1 MRGRPAGPPVLETRS
16 PHLLGLFPTHCAA
29 RALSLERLGKEA
41 RRKRVPLLVQN
52 VPVWLE
58 SLRSG
63 LGEKNKTLLTGFSPG
78 QDGSYLAEFLLEKGY
93 EVHGIVRRS
102 SSFNTGRIEHLYKNP
117 QAHIEGNMKLHYG
130 DLTDSTCLVK
140 IINEVKPTE
149 IYNLGA
155 QSHVKISFDLAEYT
169 ADVDGVGTLRLLDAV
184 KTCGLINSV
193 KFYQA
198 STSELY
204 GKVQEIPQKETTPFY
219 PRSPY
224 GAAKLYAYWIVVN
237 FREAYNLF
245 AVNGILFNHES
256 PRRGANFVTRK
267 ISRSVAKIYLGQ
279 LECFSLGNLDAK
291 RDWGHAKDYVEVL
304 TNFLCLDNYFCPE

>member
-1 MRGRPAGPPVLETRS
+1 MLFISASS
-16 PHLLGLFPTHCAA
+16 P
-29 RALSLERLGKEA
+29 
-41 RRKRVPLLVQN
+41 Q
-52 VPVWLE
+52 
-58 SLRSG
+58 
-63 LGEKNKTLLTGFSPG
+63 
-78 QDGSYLAEFLLEKGY
+78 
-93 EVHGIVRRS
+93 
-102 SSFNTGRIEHLYKNP
+102 
-117 QAHIEGNMKLHYG
+117 
-130 DLTDSTCLVK
+130 
-140 IINEVKPTE
+140 
-149 IYNLGA
+149 
-155 QSHVKISFDLAEYT
+155 ISFDLAEYT
-169 ADVDGVGTLRLLDAV
+169 ADVDGVGTLRLLDAI

-267 ISRSVAKIYLGQ
+267 ISRSVAKTHAQSWTHDVITMHFKPSNDIHSVFRATRHQFTKGTSPNRSKSRM
-279 LECFSLGNLDAK
+279 FSAL
-291 RDWGHAKDYVEVL
+291 
-304 TNFLCLDNYFCPE
+304 YFKTIDKWSRL

>member
-1 MRGRPAGPPVLETRS
+1 MAACKLLRSWALCDELGGRAETLNT
-16 PHLLGLFPTHCAA
+16 LLGHRTGMSH
-29 RALSLERLGKEA
+29 ETM
-41 RRKRVPLLVQN
+41 
-52 VPVWLE
+52 
-58 SLRSG
+58 
-63 LGEKNKTLLTGFSPG
+63 TLNIQTKKLKPMRC
-78 QDGSYLAEFLLEKGY
+78 LI
-93 EVHGIVRRS
+93 VHGIVRRS

-117 QAHIEGNMKLHYG
+117 QTHSEGNMKLHYG

-291 RDWGHAKDYVEVL
+291 RDWGHAKDYVKFWRSELSNGSYRLKSRCQQCCAPSRVSRGKSVFFSFQL
-304 TNFLCLDNYFCPE
+304 HRQEPSPKTTHQT